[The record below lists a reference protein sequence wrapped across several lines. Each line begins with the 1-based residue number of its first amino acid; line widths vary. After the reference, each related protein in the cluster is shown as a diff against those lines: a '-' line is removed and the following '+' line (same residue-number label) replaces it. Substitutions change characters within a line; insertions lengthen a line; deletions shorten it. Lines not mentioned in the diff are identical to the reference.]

1 MSTKD
6 YYKLLNIEKNSS
18 DEEIKKAYKKM
29 ALLYHPDKNQGN
41 EEACEKFK
49 EIAEAYNVLIN
60 KDKRSQYDV
69 MGEVDENFGGED
81 AFAMFND
88 IFKQHISSFMNMKY
102 DNDINIGNIFS
113 NISGMPESSFPFGNV
128 HVRVHTFSNDPF
140 MNINDSFTNIND
152 QFANIN
158 DQSRI
163 DDIEE
168 NYPKPN
174 IGNIFKNLFNKNKSP
189 QEDNIKKNIKQKILY
204 NKPDDIVYD
213 VNVSFSDI
221 YNMKMKKIVI
231 ERSRKKDRS
240 YTMKKKKIEIPV
252 YGKELLLEGE
262 GHDLKD
268 YKERGD
274 IRINIFNI
282 KNDKF
287 KRVNEYDILT
297 TKELNLNQLY
307 GALTYNIKLP
317 HGKVIKVQSEKI
329 LKDSTELIQRI
340 PKMGLPY
347 KDENNVESF
356 GNLYVY
362 YKIIFPSSIE
372 ELKNIV
378 AHEETSN
385 VKEDYSIAYNCS
397 IDELFNVE

>member
-6 YYKLLNIEKNSS
+6 YYKLLNIEKNAT

-49 EIAEAYNVLIN
+49 EIAEAYNILIN

-69 MGEVDENFGGED
+69 MGSVDENFGGED

-88 IFKQHISSFMNMKY
+88 IFKQHIGSFMNMKY

-128 HVRVHTFSNDPF
+128 HVRVHTFSDEQFSND
-140 MNINDSFTNIND
+140 
-152 QFANIN
+152 
-158 DQSRI
+158 RI
-163 DDIEE
+163 DDLEDEE
-168 NYPKPN
+168 DYPKPN
-174 IGNIFKNLFNKNKSP
+174 IGNIFKNLFNKNK
-189 QEDNIKKNIKQKILY
+189 DNNIKKVITQKILY
-204 NKPDDIVYD
+204 NKPDDILYD

-221 YNMKMKKIVI
+221 YNMKKKKIFI
-231 ERSRKKDRS
+231 ERSRRKDGS
-240 YTMKKKKIEIPV
+240 YIMKKKKIEIPI

-274 IRINIFNI
+274 IRINIFNV

-287 KRVNEYDILT
+287 KRINEYDILT
-297 TKELNLNQLY
+297 TKDIHLNQLY
-307 GALTYNIKLP
+307 TALTYNIKLP
-317 HGKVIKVQSEKI
+317 HGKVIKVQSETI
-329 LKDSTELIQRI
+329 VKDGQKDGVELIQRI
-340 PKMGLPY
+340 SKMGLPY
-347 KDENNVESF
+347 IDENDQECK
-356 GNLYVY
+356 GNLYVI
-362 YKIIFPSSIE
+362 YKIIFPSSID
-372 ELKNIV
+372 ELKNILP
-378 AHEETSN
+378 HIDNSSIDDECN
-385 VKEDYSIAYNCS
+385 IAYNCNF
-397 IDELFNVE
+397 DEIFSSE

>member
-6 YYKLLNIEKNSS
+6 YYKLLNIEKNAT

-60 KDKRSQYDV
+60 KDKRNQYDV

-88 IFKQHISSFMNMKY
+88 IFKQHINSFMNMKY

-140 MNINDSFTNIND
+140 MNINDQFSDDPFSKIND
-152 QFANIN
+152 NN
-158 DQSRI
+158 EM
-163 DDIEE
+163 DDD
-168 NYPKPN
+168 YPKPN
-174 IGNIFKNLFNKNKSP
+174 IGNIFKNLFNKNKSQP
-189 QEDNIKKNIKQKILY
+189 ENDSKKVIKQKILY

-221 YNMKMKKIVI
+221 YNNKKKKIFI
-231 ERSRKKDRS
+231 ERSRRKDGS
-240 YTMKKKKIEIPV
+240 YIMKKKKIEIPI

-282 KNDKF
+282 KNEKF

-297 TKELNLNQLY
+297 TKDIHINQLY
-307 GALTYNIKLP
+307 TALTYNIKLP
-317 HGKVIKVQSEKI
+317 HGKVIKIQSETIIQGEK
-329 LKDSTELIQRI
+329 KDGTELIQRI

-347 KDENNVESF
+347 VDENNIESF
-356 GNLYVY
+356 GNLYVI
-362 YKIIFPSSIE
+362 YKIIFPSSID
-372 ELKNIV
+372 ELKNILPHINNSSV
-378 AHEETSN
+378 DDECN
-385 VKEDYSIAYNCS
+385 IAYNCNF
-397 IDELFNVE
+397 DEIFTSE